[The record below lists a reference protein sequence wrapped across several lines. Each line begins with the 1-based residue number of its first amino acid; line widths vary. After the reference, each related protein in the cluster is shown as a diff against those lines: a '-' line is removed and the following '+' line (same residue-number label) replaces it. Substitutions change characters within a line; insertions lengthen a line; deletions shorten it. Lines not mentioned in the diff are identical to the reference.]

1 MSVSNYR
8 EYWEECIG
16 HAANDCGLKLTPEQ
30 LDALAYAVE
39 IAHENYGMAFYSP
52 SWSERISDIEEEYKK
67 KLKDKEREL
76 EQYQTN
82 AETAIKRA
90 LCQRSDA
97 NVSIGEYGEVF
108 RHGGR
113 TDQIQ

>member
-1 MSVSNYR
+1 MSTD
-8 EYWEECIG
+8 YWQECIG
-16 HAANDCGLKLTPEQ
+16 QAADDCGLTLTPEQ
-30 LDALAYAVE
+30 LTTLAGAAQN
-39 IAHENYGMAFYSP
+39 AHEHYGLAFYSP